1 MTLYGLLSLLLSVPL
16 VTVMQQRANR
26 ATPIA
31 ADFAGARPATSSP
44 VNNDSE
50 YLLRYQ
56 I

>member
-1 MTLYGLLSLLLSVPL
+1 MTLYGLLSLLLSVAAVSL
-16 VTVMQQRANR
+16 KKKSANR